1 MKTLSRISYI
11 SLKMIL
17 KVLKAITNKF
27 GLFIMFFVLCL
38 YIYIKSHGIEI
49 GLINL
54 SSITKLVIV
63 YMISFE
69 LVHKF
74 IIKKFFDEAHQ
85 LSDECV
91 EIINERINA

>member
-1 MKTLSRISYI
+1 MKTLSKISYI
-11 SLKMIL
+11 SLKVIL
-17 KVLKAITNKF
+17 KALKVVTSKF

-38 YIYIKSHGIEI
+38 YIYIKSHGLEVE
-49 GLINL
+49 LINL

-69 LVHKF
+69 FVHRF